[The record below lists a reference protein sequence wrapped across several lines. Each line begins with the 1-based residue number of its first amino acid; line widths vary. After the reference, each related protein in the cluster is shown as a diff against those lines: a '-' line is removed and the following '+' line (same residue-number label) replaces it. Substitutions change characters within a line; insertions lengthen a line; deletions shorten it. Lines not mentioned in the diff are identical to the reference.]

1 MIEFSE
7 LSAGKCRYP
16 HGTRAPYLFCG
27 ESTTARSP
35 YCRKHHRLCQDGDG
49 KPWEALAGMINA
61 VDKSVLVHRGAP
73 SEAEPAVD
81 EMVKGEGA

>member
-1 MIEFSE
+1 MIEFND

-27 ESTTARSP
+27 ESTTPGSP
-35 YCRKHHRLCQDGDG
+35 YCGRHHTICHCSGG
-49 KPWEALAGMINA
+49 KPWEALAAMINA
-61 VDKSVLVHRGAP
+61 VDRSVLVHRGVP